1 MDDSMMQIGDENLTL
16 CKDWYDSL
24 AGGQV
29 LSQLDQLCAEY
40 MSEIFG
46 YYALEMGALSGHT
59 RFFEHSRVAFSASI
73 GMNHA
78 VHDVIAAPEQL
89 PIETDNIDLVVA
101 SHVLE
106 SSTDP
111 HQVLREIDRILVPE
125 GQLILIGFNPWSL
138 MQSGKRLRKR
148 VDFPAMSRVRDWFS
162 LLGFEML
169 DVQYLGFRPGV
180 QNENLYQQL
189 DWMESL
195 GKLVWPLLGNLYV
208 IHAKKQVIARRPYKK
223 VWEAPIL
230 LSGGKVALN
239 RTARRVRKE
248 NFSG

>member
-1 MDDSMMQIGDENLTL
+1 MQTSDANLAL
-16 CKDWYDSL
+16 CKNWYESL
-24 AGGQV
+24 AGKQA
-29 LSQLDQLCAEY
+29 LSELDALCAEY

-59 RFFEHSRVAFSASI
+59 HFSEHSRVAFSTTL
-73 GMNHA
+73 GVDPLVN
-78 VHDVIAAPEQL
+78 DVIASPEQL
-89 PIETDNIDLVVA
+89 PIETDNIDLVLA

-106 SSTDP
+106 SSNDP

-138 MQSGKRLRKR
+138 MRSGRQLRKKGDLP
-148 VDFPAMSRVRDWFS
+148 VMSRVRDWFA

-169 DVQYLGFRPGV
+169 DVQYLGFRPGL
-180 QNENLYQQL
+180 QNEKLYQRL
-189 DWMESL
+189 SWMESL
-195 GKLVWPLLGNLYV
+195 GKVAWPVFSNLYV

-223 VWEAPIL
+223 VWKAPVL

-239 RTARRVRKE
+239 RTAQRVRKE

>member
-1 MDDSMMQIGDENLTL
+1 MQTSNENLEL
-16 CKDWYDSL
+16 CKNWYDSL
-24 AGGQV
+24 AGKQA
-29 LSQLDQLCAEY
+29 LSQLDDLCAEY

-59 RFFEHSRVAFSASI
+59 HFFEHSRVAFSTSL
-73 GMNHA
+73 GTDYEVN
-78 VHDVIAAPEQL
+78 DVVAIPEQL

-101 SHVLE
+101 SHILE
-106 SSTDP
+106 SSSDP

-138 MQSGKRLRKR
+138 MRSGNALRKK
-148 VDFPAMSRVRDWFS
+148 VDLPVMSRVRDWFS

-169 DVQYLGFRPGV
+169 DVQYLGFRPGLN
-180 QNENLYQQL
+180 NEKLYQRL
-189 DWMESL
+189 AWMESL
-195 GKLVWPLLGNLYV
+195 GKVAWPLLSNLYV
-208 IHAKKQVIARRPYKK
+208 IHAKKQVIARRPHKK
-223 VWEAPIL
+223 VWKAPVL

-239 RTARRVRKE
+239 RTAQRVRKE

>member
-1 MDDSMMQIGDENLTL
+1 MQTSDANLAL
-16 CKDWYDSL
+16 CKNWYESL
-24 AGGQV
+24 AGKQA
-29 LSQLDQLCAEY
+29 LSELDVLCAEY

-59 RFFEHSRVAFSASI
+59 HFSEHSRVAFSTSI
-73 GMNHA
+73 GIDHSIN
-78 VHDVIAAPEQL
+78 DVIATPEQL
-89 PIETDNIDLVVA
+89 PIETDNIDLVLA

-106 SSTDP
+106 SSHDP
-111 HQVLREIDRILVPE
+111 HQVLREIDRVLVPE

-138 MQSGKRLRKR
+138 MRSGRSLRKK
-148 VDFPAMSRVRDWFS
+148 VDFPVMSRVRDWFS

-169 DVQYLGFRPGV
+169 DVQHLGFRPGV
-180 QNENLYQQL
+180 QNEKLYQRL
-189 DWMESL
+189 SWMESF
-195 GKLVWPLLGNLYV
+195 GKVAWPLFSNLYV

-223 VWEAPIL
+223 VWKAPVL

-239 RTARRVRKE
+239 RTAQRVRKE

>member
-1 MDDSMMQIGDENLTL
+1 MQTSDTNLAL
-16 CKDWYDSL
+16 CKNWYESL
-24 AGGQV
+24 AGKQA
-29 LSQLDQLCAEY
+29 LSQLDDLCAEY

-59 RFFEHSRVAFSASI
+59 HFSEHSRVAFSATM
-73 GMNHA
+73 GTDPLVN
-78 VHDVIAAPEQL
+78 DVIATPEQL
-89 PIETDNIDLVVA
+89 PIETDNIDLVLA

-106 SSTDP
+106 SSSDP

-138 MQSGKRLRKR
+138 MRSCRQLRKKGDLP
-148 VDFPAMSRVRDWFS
+148 VMSRVRDWFS

-169 DVQYLGFRPGV
+169 DVQYLGFRPGL
-180 QNENLYQQL
+180 QNEKLYQRL
-189 DWMESL
+189 SWMESL
-195 GKLVWPLLGNLYV
+195 GKVAWPVFSNLYV

-223 VWEAPIL
+223 VWKAPIL

-239 RTARRVRKE
+239 RTAQRVRKE